1 MMEIPTTYNS
11 ICVSGQKGRG
21 NNTQNSY
28 MKTYEFPVVAVASA
42 SAQPV
47 GITAPKTVQA
57 IGGYLKVNTAEA
69 TGTTKTVS
77 VGVVGAAAQFFA
89 TMDVSS
95 TGPVGTPVTG
105 VYDNSAGADF
115 AYILGSADFAELDAT
130 MVIWVIGSDE

>member
-1 MMEIPTTYNS
+1 MAAPTRYS
-11 ICVSGQKGRG
+11 KLGLSGRQGTSK
-21 NNTQNSY
+21 NTQDSI
-28 MKTYEFPVVAVASA
+28 MTTYEFPVKAVASA

-47 GITAPKTVQA
+47 GIVAPKTVQA
-57 IGGYLKVNTAEA
+57 IGGYLKVNTAEV

-95 TGPVGTPVTG
+95 TGPVGTPVTA
-105 VYDNSAGADF
+105 VYNNSAGAEF

-130 MVIWVIGSDE
+130 MVIWVIGSDK